1 MDKVNRRRLL
11 ASLGTLSG
19 SALLAG
25 VGTCLQMDGTL
36 QADDLRSIGGSE
48 TGPRWDYVKLDP
60 AQVGETAYRIYS
72 EGGCM
77 YAVVGSVIG
86 ALAELKGEPF
96 RSFPLGMMRYGAGGV
111 GHWGS
116 VCGIV
121 NGASSLI
128 GLFHSEVSKE
138 SREAMIAE
146 FCLWYETTALP
157 AYKPEKPH
165 LAADIDASVAGSVL
179 CHISTIKWCEASAYD
194 AYSAEKKERCMRFTA
209 DGAMKVVEILNRKAD
224 DAACEFASL
233 TADVKSCVDCHGKKE
248 LADATGKM
256 SCNACHQFEKKHP

>member
-1 MDKVNRRRLL
+1 MHKVNRRGLL
-11 ASLGTLSG
+11 TSLGALGG
-19 SALLAG
+19 STLLAG
-25 VGTCLQMDGTL
+25 FGTCLQTERTL
-36 QADDLRSIGGSE
+36 QADDLGTIE
-48 TGPRWDYVKLDP
+48 VPLVGPRWDYVKLDP
-60 AQVGETAYRIYS
+60 AHVRETAYRIYPD
-72 EGGCM
+72 GGCM
-77 YAVVGSVIG
+77 YAVVGSVIR

-121 NGASSLI
+121 NGASALI

-138 SREAMIAE
+138 SREEMITE

-157 AYKPEKPH
+157 AYKPAKPH
-165 LAADIDASVAGSVL
+165 MAGEIDPSVAGSVL

-194 AYSAEKKERCMRFTA
+194 AYCPEKKERCMRLTA
-209 DGAMKVVEILNRKAD
+209 DGARKVVEILNRKAD

-248 LADATGKM
+248 LADATGSM